1 MEDWNARKA
10 KLKEKFISLDE
21 VNAIRLE
28 ARQEQLITRLEKR
41 LGATRQA
48 ILKLLSEL

>member
-10 KLKEKFISLDE
+10 RLKEKFSKLSE
-21 VNAIRLE
+21 SNTLRLE
-28 ARQEQLITRLEKR
+28 FEQEQLIIRLQKR
-41 LGATRQA
+41 LGATREA